1 MARSYA
7 GVLGLVAFATTIAHG
22 LLHGRGAQSTMLW
35 ASLGLATFAVIGSL
49 LGSVAAATVE
59 EAARLKMA
67 RQLAAHKEAQRET
80 AQNATQ
86 RESARAA

>member
-22 LLHGRGAQSTMLW
+22 VLHGRGPEATLLW
-35 ASLGLATFAVIGSL
+35 ASIGMLAFAAIGSL
-49 LGSVAAATVE
+49 LGSIGAATVE

-67 RQLAAHKEAQRET
+67 RELAARKEAHRDAENRAQTT
-80 AQNATQ
+80 AK
-86 RESARAA
+86 AA